1 MLKLVKNLL
10 PQSQYIPHGHCYLW
24 QTPLVGLHV
33 VSDTLIAIAYFSIPA
48 MLIYFVHKR
57 EDMPFSRVFILF
69 GAFIVLCGSGHL
81 LDVWTL
87 WHPDYWVSGLV
98 RALTALIS
106 CYTALQ
112 LVELLPQFLALQ
124 TPEQLEAINSEL
136 KKQVAE
142 RQRTE
147 ETLQTIVAGTSSVT
161 GNDFFPALVQ
171 NLAIALNV
179 PYVMVCETV
188 DDSFQALRSLA
199 LWSVNHLAE
208 NIEYRLPGTPCQV
221 VFEAGSFCSYADHL
235 QQHFPDA
242 PLLKEL
248 GIESYVGLPLLDVN
262 HQPIGHLCVFDVKPF
277 LIDDRTKALLSIFAA
292 RAAAELQ
299 RKWAEDEKRRAY
311 EELEFR
317 VEERTAELV
326 TTNTA
331 LESEIR
337 ERITAEAALRQ
348 SQEQFSKALHSNP
361 LPCSISTLQEG
372 RILDVNTS
380 FLKLFGYSRKEVLGR
395 TSIELNMWV
404 DQADRDRLIQNLQ
417 QQLVQVDIP
426 FCIRSGEVRQGM
438 ASFEKIQIQE
448 KVCLLSMIYDVT
460 DRKQAEAEQLQ
471 QMRLAALRADI
482 GTAIATGNSLQDM
495 LNRCAIALYEHLDV
509 AFARIWTLDEF
520 EPVLN
525 LQASAGMYTDLNG
538 SHSRIPVGQFKIGR
552 IAQQQQPHLTN
563 EVATDPQISDH
574 EWAKR
579 EGMVAFAGYP
589 LVINNR
595 LLGVMAVFSRH
606 SLPEGLL
613 KEMALVASAIAV
625 GIDRKLSEE
634 VLRQTAVR
642 ERAVA
647 LVLQRMRETLDLQTI
662 FHTTTTELRQAIQCD
677 RTLIYQFDADW
688 SGQVI
693 AESVGDNWNA
703 IIPIQVADS
712 ELNQVTVDRA
722 NCIVKRLNGT
732 ETLIQDTY
740 LQENEGGLYRQK
752 SNFCCVSDVYQQG
765 FDTCYLE
772 VLETLQAR
780 AYIIVPIFCCNQ
792 LWGLL
797 AIYQNAEPR
806 HWQPAEVQMASQ
818 ISTHLGV
825 AVQQAELFAQIQA
838 QGEELKQAKEAADAA
853 NRAKSEFLANMSH
866 ELRTPLNAV
875 LGMTEGLQDEVF
887 GTINRSQ
894 LKALQTVERS
904 GSHLLE
910 LISDILDV
918 AKIEAGQSELD
929 CTSVPVAHLCQ
940 SSLEFIRQQALK
952 KHVQLDVNLQPNL
965 PDLLVD
971 ERRIRQVL
979 INLLNNAVKFTPA
992 GGRITLDVTQLSPDL
1007 VIITDFSPQ
1016 HFLRI
1021 AVTDTGIG
1029 IAPENVK
1036 KLFQPF
1042 IQIDSDLN
1050 RQYPGTGLG
1059 LALVKRIVEL
1069 HGGRVGLTSKVGE
1082 GSCFTIDLP
1091 CNPSSFSLETM
1102 AGDNVGTPA
1111 TLDSLTANAA
1121 NLSATSPD
1129 SLILLAE
1136 DNEANISTI
1145 SSYLEAKGY
1154 CILVA
1159 KNGQEAVDFAKAHQP
1174 DLIVMDIQMPGMNG
1188 LEATK
1193 LIRLD
1198 PDLVNIP
1205 ILALTSSAMTIDRDR
1220 CLEAGANDYL
1230 TKPVKLKQLVA
1241 TIQQLL

>member
-1 MLKLVKNLL
+1 M
-10 PQSQYIPHGHCYLW
+10 
-24 QTPLVGLHV
+24 
-33 VSDTLIAIAYFSIPA
+33 
-48 MLIYFVHKR
+48 
-57 EDMPFSRVFILF
+57 
-69 GAFIVLCGSGHL
+69 
-81 LDVWTL
+81 
-87 WHPDYWVSGLV
+87 
-98 RALTALIS
+98 
-106 CYTALQ
+106 
-112 LVELLPQFLALQ
+112 
-124 TPEQLEAINSEL
+124 
-136 KKQVAE
+136 AE

-147 ETLQTIVAGTSSVT
+147 ETLQTIVAGTAAVT
-161 GNDFFPALVQ
+161 GNDFFSALVQ

-179 PYVMVCETV
+179 PHVMVCETV
-188 DDSFQALRSLA
+188 DDSLQAVRSLA

-208 NIEYRLPGTPCQV
+208 NVEYELPGTPCQV
-221 VFEAGSFCSYADHL
+221 VFDCGLFRSYADHL

-242 PLLKEL
+242 PFLKEL

-262 HQPIGHLCVFDVKPF
+262 QQPIGHLCVLDVKPL
-277 LIDDRTKALLSIFAA
+277 LIDDRTKALLNIFAA

-299 RKWAEDEKRRAY
+299 RKGAEDEKRRAY

-317 VEERTAELV
+317 VEKRTAELV
-326 TTNTA
+326 TANAA

-337 ERITAEAALRQ
+337 ERVISAAALRQ
-348 SQEQFSKALHSNP
+348 SQEQFSKAFHGNP
-361 LPCSISTLQEG
+361 IPCGISTLKEG
-372 RILDVNTS
+372 RFLDVNTS
-380 FLKLFGYSRKEVLGR
+380 FLTLFGYSREEVIDR
-395 TSIELNMWV
+395 TCAELQIWINLT
-404 DQADRDRLIQNLQ
+404 DRDRLIQDVQ
-417 QQLVQVDIP
+417 QQSVQLDLP
-426 FCIRSGEVRQGM
+426 FRIRSGEIRQGM
-438 ASFEKIQIQE
+438 ASFEKIELQE

-460 DRKQAEAEQLQ
+460 ERKQAETEQLQ
-471 QMRLAALRADI
+471 QMQLAALRADI
-482 GTAIATGNSLQDM
+482 GTAVAAGKSLQDM
-495 LNRCAIALYEHLDV
+495 LNRCAIALHEHLDI

-520 EPVLN
+520 EPILN
-525 LQASAGMYTDLNG
+525 LQASAGIYTHLNG
-538 SHSRIPVGQFKIGR
+538 SHSRIPIGQFKIGR
-552 IAQQQQPHLTN
+552 IAQQRQPYLSNQVT
-563 EVATDPQISDH
+563 TDPQISNQ

-589 LVINNR
+589 LMVNNR
-595 LLGVMAVFSRH
+595 LLGVMAVFSQN
-606 SLPEGLL
+606 SLPKNLFE
-613 KEMALVASAIAV
+613 EMALVASAIAV
-625 GIDRKLSEE
+625 GIDRKLSEDI
-634 VLRQTAVR
+634 LRQTAAR

-647 LVLQRMRETLDLQTI
+647 LVLQRMRESLDLQTI
-662 FHTTTTELRQAIQCD
+662 FYTTTVELRQAIQCD
-677 RTLIYQFDADW
+677 RTLIYQFNPDW

-703 IIPIQVADS
+703 IIPIQIADL
-712 ELNQVTVDRA
+712 ELNSVAVDQA

-740 LQENEGGLYRQK
+740 LQEKEGGLYRQK
-752 SNFCCVSDVYQQG
+752 SNFCCVNDIYQQG
-765 FDTCYLE
+765 FNDCYLE
-772 VLETLQAR
+772 LLETLQAR
-780 AYIIVPIFCCNQ
+780 AYIIVPIFCNSQ

-797 AIYQNAEPR
+797 ATYQNAEPR
-806 HWQPAEVQMASQ
+806 HWQTVEIQMASQ

-887 GTINRSQ
+887 GTINGSQ

-918 AKIEAGQSELD
+918 AKIEAGQSTLD
-929 CTSVPVAHLCQ
+929 CTSVPAAHLCQ
-940 SSLEFIRQQALK
+940 SSLEFIRQQALQSRI
-952 KHVQLDVNLQPNL
+952 QLDVKLQPNL
-965 PDLLVD
+965 PDLIVD

-979 INLLNNAVKFTPA
+979 INLLSNAVKFTPE
-992 GGRITLDVTQLSPDL
+992 GGSITLEVTQLSPDL
-1007 VIITDFSPQ
+1007 VIIADFSPQ
-1016 HFLRI
+1016 NFLRI
-1021 AVTDTGIG
+1021 SVTDTGIG
-1029 IAPENVK
+1029 ITPENVK

-1042 IQIDSDLN
+1042 VQIDSDLS

-1069 HGGRVGLTSKVGE
+1069 HGGKVGLTSKVGV

-1091 CNPSSFSLETM
+1091 CHPSSSLETM
-1102 AGDNVGTPA
+1102 AGDNVVNSS
-1111 TLDSLTANAA
+1111 TLDSLTANT
-1121 NLSATSPD
+1121 ATRSVTSSD
-1129 SLILLAE
+1129 CLILLAE

-1145 SSYLEAKGY
+1145 SSYLEAKGF

-1159 KNGQEAVDFAKAHQP
+1159 KSGQEAVDFAKAHQP

-1198 PDLVNIP
+1198 PDLVTIP
-1205 ILALTSSAMTIDRDR
+1205 ILALTSSAMTVDRDR
-1220 CLEAGANDYL
+1220 CLEAGATDYL

-1241 TIQQLL
+1241 TIQELL